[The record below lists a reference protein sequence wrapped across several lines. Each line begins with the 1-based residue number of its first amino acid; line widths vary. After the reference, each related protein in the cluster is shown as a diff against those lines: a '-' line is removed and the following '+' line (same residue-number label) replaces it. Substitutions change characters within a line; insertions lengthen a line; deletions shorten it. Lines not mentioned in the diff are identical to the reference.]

1 MIRDNVLILSCKVC
15 SLLLSSDLK
24 FFVDFVMFWVQTENL
39 EDLVKEKEAIVSS
52 TKAKLA
58 SLQADH
64 NTSGSALSSLEELLL
79 DKERQIERYMLS

>member
-1 MIRDNVLILSCKVC
+1 M
-15 SLLLSSDLK
+15 
-24 FFVDFVMFWVQTENL
+24 
-39 EDLVKEKEAIVSS
+39 KEKEAIVSS

-79 DKERQIERYMLS
+79 DKDRQIERHVSDSDDITQSDPIMQNFYV